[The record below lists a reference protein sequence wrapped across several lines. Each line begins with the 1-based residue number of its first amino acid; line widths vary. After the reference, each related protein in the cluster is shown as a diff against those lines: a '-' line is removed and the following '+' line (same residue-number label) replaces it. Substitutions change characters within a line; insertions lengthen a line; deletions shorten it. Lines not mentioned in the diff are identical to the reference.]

1 MGAQDSLK
9 IQRQFL
15 SNLISHKPYFNQE
28 LPSYTEIYSLDG
40 KRITHSLNLV
50 ETTKNP
56 LQHSENI
63 AINQAIDL
71 TKSRYLENCI
81 LLTALEPCTMCM
93 GSILK
98 ARIAKVIYFLPND
111 KGDGI
116 SYSPIEW
123 IYQMNHFPI
132 LEYVENKEIFS
143 EWKTFFMDKR

>member
-1 MGAQDSLK
+1 MGAQDSLE
-9 IQRQFL
+9 IQKLFL
-15 SNLISHKPYFNQE
+15 SNLISQKPYFKQE
-28 LPSYTEIYSLDG
+28 LPSYSEIYNLDG
-40 KRITHSLNLV
+40 KRISHSLNLV

-63 AINQAIDL
+63 AITQAL
-71 TKSRYLENCI
+71 EHTKSKYLENCI
-81 LLTALEPCTMCM
+81 LLSTLEPCTMCM

-98 ARIAKVIYFLPND
+98 ARIPKVIYFLQND

-123 IYQMNHFPI
+123 IYQLNHFPI

-143 EWKTFFMDKR
+143 DWKTFFMDKR